1 MMRFLGTKS
10 SLKQFQS
17 LNKNDLFS
25 QYWSPPTI
33 KKVVA
38 HCWPRLPLLFK

>member
-25 QYWSPPTI
+25 QYWSPP
-33 KKVVA
+33 
-38 HCWPRLPLLFK
+38 FKNKPYGV